1 MLCLNHFEG
10 GSFDPTLE
18 EKSEIQEN
26 YLVQNELN
34 YDYVIAMALPYR
46 CKATRPASM
55 FTMVRTRI

>member
-34 YDYVIAMALPYR
+34 YDYVIAMALPF
-46 CKATRPASM
+46 RPASM

>member
-46 CKATRPASM
+46 CKATPSFDLPASLLW
-55 FTMVRTRI
+55 